1 MSGPT
6 EQAESVGTTA
16 ARRALR
22 STPRLHRWAAMQLE
36 RDPLGHGLSLR
47 QLAALLALREG
58 VCPAGRLARQMKV
71 TPAVVTGIADR
82 LERGGFVRREADET
96 DRRRQFLALTER
108 GRAASDEL
116 LAVLTADLAARFDAL
131 PTEDLA
137 ALSRGL
143 AVLERVVGEID
154 ARPVACGGL
163 VPPVGGERRRADCA
177 GHGPPGMAAAAG
189 TGDTDTGAG
198 PRAFSNRGGTAPH
211 SATGGHRMTD
221 TIDRTCPFHAD
232 AAGVEHPVHPLSLG
246 HDGRSA
252 AFDLY
257 RTLRAEG
264 PVVRARFEGFGPPE
278 GAELSEEEKRAVAAR
293 GFDPNVWLV
302 TTYDEGVAALLDERF
317 SVDPRTTMTPEQR
330 AAAEEVGKEFRPL
343 SRSLLTVDPPDHT
356 RLRKLVQ
363 PAFTGRLT
371 EAMRPRIR
379 QIAEELLDRAE
390 AAATARGEAPG
401 ERRLE
406 LIREFAYPLP
416 VTVISDL
423 IGIPVEDRERA
434 RAWSENL
441 LHGRAQ
447 RGDPAARQSLLDFI
461 DYLKGLF
468 EQKRRQP
475 GEDLISELVRV
486 EAEGDQ
492 LDDDELLSMVFIVYL
507 AGHITTVNLI
517 GNGVYALL
525 THPAELAEVVA
536 DPAGT
541 AKGVVEETLRY
552 YGPAEG
558 TLPRTATE
566 DLTLSGVAVRRGEKM
581 AVSIGSADRDPAKFA
596 NAEAFDVSRPDAN
609 RHMAFG
615 KGIHVCLGSPL
626 ARVEGQVAF
635 EVLFSRYPGMRLAAP
650 ADEVRWSDSFIRG
663 LETLPV
669 EV

>member
-1 MSGPT
+1 
-6 EQAESVGTTA
+6 
-16 ARRALR
+16 
-22 STPRLHRWAAMQLE
+22 
-36 RDPLGHGLSLR
+36 
-47 QLAALLALREG
+47 
-58 VCPAGRLARQMKV
+58 
-71 TPAVVTGIADR
+71 
-82 LERGGFVRREADET
+82 
-96 DRRRQFLALTER
+96 
-108 GRAASDEL
+108 
-116 LAVLTADLAARFDAL
+116 
-131 PTEDLA
+131 
-137 ALSRGL
+137 
-143 AVLERVVGEID
+143 
-154 ARPVACGGL
+154 
-163 VPPVGGERRRADCA
+163 
-177 GHGPPGMAAAAG
+177 
-189 TGDTDTGAG
+189 
-198 PRAFSNRGGTAPH
+198 
-211 SATGGHRMTD
+211 MTD
-221 TIDRTCPFHAD
+221 TIDRTCPYHVD
-232 AAGVEHPVHPLSLG
+232 AAGVEHPVHPLPLG
-246 HDGRSA
+246 HEGRSA
-252 AFDLY
+252 AFDVY

-278 GAELSEEEKRAVAAR
+278 GAELSEEEKQAIAAR

-317 SVDPRTTMTPEQR
+317 SVDPTTTMTPEQR
-330 AAAEEVGKEFRPL
+330 AAAEAVGKEFRPL

-390 AAATARGEAPG
+390 AAAAARGEAPG
-401 ERRLE
+401 ERRIE

-423 IGIPVEDRERA
+423 VGIPVEDREQA

-441 LHGRAQ
+441 LNGRAQ
-447 RGDPAARQSLLDFI
+447 QGDPVARQSLLDFI
-461 DYLKGLF
+461 DYLKELF
-468 EQKRRQP
+468 EQKRREP
-475 GEDLISELVRV
+475 GEDLISELVRA
-486 EAEGDQ
+486 EAEGDK
-492 LDDDELLSMVFIVYL
+492 LDEDELLSMVFIVYL

-536 DPAGT
+536 DPVGT

-566 DLTLSGVAVRRGEKM
+566 DLTLVGVAVRRGEKM

-596 NAEAFDVSRPDAN
+596 NPEAFDVSRPDAN

-615 KGIHVCLGSPL
+615 KGVHVCLGSPL

-635 EVLFSRYPGMRLAAP
+635 EVLFSRYPGMRLAVP
-650 ADEVRWSDSFIRG
+650 ADEIRWSPSFIRG
-663 LETLPV
+663 LESLPV